1 MALELVTAPSGS
13 IVAMSDIYD
22 PLRVDLLD
30 SPAEPVDAT
39 LITALRDAAE
49 AYLDGHAGIMGR
61 ALLTQTWD
69 LKLHYL
75 PAVITLPLPPLQSVT
90 SITYLDTEGAS
101 QTLAASVYQVVD
113 NGNSPSQIVEAYNQ
127 DYPSTRDQ
135 AQAVTVRFVAGYGAA
150 ADVPDPIKVAIKLLV
165 SQWYDRRESVVVG
178 KTVAELPFAVKAL
191 LGPYRVHS
199 FG

>member
-1 MALELVTAPSGS
+1 MALSLVTPPSGS
-13 IVAMSDIYD
+13 IVAMSEIYD
-22 PLRVDLLD
+22 HLRVDLTG
-30 SPAEPVDAT
+30 SPEEPVDAT

-49 AYLDGHAGIMGR
+49 AYLDGHSGIMGR

-75 PAVITLPLPPLQSVT
+75 PAVINLPLPPLQSVT
-90 SITYLDTEGAS
+90 SITYVDTNGDS

-135 AQAVTVRFVAGYGAA
+135 PHAVTVRFVAGYGAA
-150 ADVPDPIKVAIKLLV
+150 DDVPDPIKIAIKLLV
-165 SQWYDRRESVVVG
+165 SQWYDRRESVVIG
-178 KTVAELPFAVKAL
+178 KTVAELPFAVRAL
-191 LGPYRVHS
+191 LGPYRLPM